1 MSRMKDY
8 TKPIKRLMRQYL
20 TEAYEREL
28 QRELAKLEQNFAEWR
43 SGQIGSGE
51 LSDRL
56 HQYERGPS
64 RDLYKRYNYR
74 EEDMTL
80 AYVIVG
86 GVLRRE
92 EIPDNLL
99 EALTRQLSY
108 YQSLKDADDLR
119 APDDLPEE

>member
-1 MSRMKDY
+1 MKDY

-28 QRELAKLEQNFAEWR
+28 QRGLAKLEQSFAEWR

-51 LSDRL
+51 FSDRL

-64 RDLYKRYNYR
+64 RVLYKRYNYG

-99 EALTRQLSY
+99 EALTRQFH

>member
-1 MSRMKDY
+1 MKDY
-8 TKPIKRLMRQYL
+8 PKPIKRLMRQYL
-20 TEAYEREL
+20 AEAYEREL
-28 QRELAKLEQNFAEWR
+28 QRELTKLEQSFAEWR
-43 SGQIGSGE
+43 SGQISSGE

-64 RDLYKRYNYR
+64 RALYKRYNYG

-92 EIPDNLL
+92 EIPDELL
-99 EALTRQLSY
+99 EALKGPLSF

-119 APDDLPEE
+119 APDDLSEG